1 MYKIIRNM
9 KLLFNLLLF
18 VFLLLIQTSG
28 IQSQGMTPW
37 DVAMTEIVSAAAID
51 NQSGYVAFIR
61 STPANPL
68 ESNTPPSSSLHI
80 ISLESGEIRDVELSS
95 GVSGLSIRPGHSGF
109 TFLTRFE
116 DDQSNS
122 IAQVC
127 VKSGEVTRLFQF
139 NTNIAG
145 YQWNPDGERVA
156 FMARLPQKETQPQL
170 PYVPEIFEE
179 GLVNQKAWVANVNST
194 WPDIKKMKVSGSTYL
209 IEWSP
214 KGDKLALS
222 AAPTPHIDDRFMF
235 QRVRVVDPTTGN
247 VINEINNRGKIVQI
261 TWSPDGTRLA
271 LLAGD
276 DIHDPIAGRIMMVSS
291 TGGDPENIFSDFEGK
306 FEQIEW
312 VEDDQ
317 IQVRTSESTASIY
330 GTINTDGSNYTKIID
345 EAEMAINRFHRAP
358 NGDAVFVGSTPRFP
372 NEVFLYR
379 SGSRVLE
386 RITHHN
392 EWLKDRHLGEQRV
405 VSYLARDGKFEIDGM
420 LILPKDYQQ
429 GQRYPLIVMVHGGP
443 EAHYSNGWL
452 TNYSMPGQVAAD
464 RGFAVF
470 YPNYRGSTGRG
481 IEFITSS
488 QMDLSGAEFDDV
500 VDGVDFLI
508 QEGIADPNRVGVTGG
523 SYGGYATAWMSTYY
537 SDRFAA
543 GVMFVGI
550 SNNISK
556 WGTSD
561 IPEELFLVH
570 TKQRLWDD
578 WLDNLKRSPIYYV
591 DKAQTPLLIMHGK
604 EDTRVHPGQSLE
616 MYRHL
621 RVRKP
626 DLPVRLVWYPNEGHG
641 NIRASSRFDY
651 NLRMLEWFETFLLE
665 EGGQLPSSELKFER
679 AGITD

>member
-1 MYKIIRNM
+1 M
-9 KLLFNLLLF
+9 KLLINF
-18 VFLLLIQTSG
+18 VFVITLLIPFVG
-28 IQSQGMTPW
+28 LHSQGMTPW
-37 DVAMTEIVSAAAID
+37 DVAMTEIVTAAAID
-51 NQSGYVAFIR
+51 QESEYVAFIR

-68 ESNTPPSSSLHI
+68 ESNTPPSPSFHI
-80 ISLESGEIRDVELSS
+80 IHLETGDIIDVELSGGAGGIS
-95 GVSGLSIRPGHSGF
+95 TRPGHSGF

-116 DDQSNS
+116 DDPTNS
-122 IAQVC
+122 IAHVC
-127 VKSGEVTRLFQF
+127 AKSGDVTRLFSF

-156 FMARLPQKETQPQL
+156 FMARLPQREVEPQL
-170 PYVPEIFEE
+170 PYQPEIFEE

-194 WPDIKKMKVSGSTYL
+194 WPDIQKMQIPGSTYI

-214 KGDKLALS
+214 DGENLALS

-235 QRVRVVDPTTGN
+235 QRVRIVDPTTGRL
-247 VINEINNRGKIVQI
+247 INDINNQGKIVQI
-261 TWSPDGTRLA
+261 TWSPDGNRLA

-291 TGGDPENIFSDFEGK
+291 SGGDPVNIFRDFEGK

-312 VEDDQ
+312 VEDNT

-330 GTINTDGSNYTKIID
+330 GFINADGSNYTKIID

-358 NGDAVFVGSTPRFP
+358 NGDAVFVGSTPGYP
-372 NEVFLYR
+372 NEVFLLR
-379 SGSRVLE
+379 SGSNSLE
-386 RITHHN
+386 RLTHHN
-392 EWLKDRHLGEQRV
+392 EWLADRKLGEQRV
-405 VSYLARDGKFEIDGM
+405 ISYMARDGKFEIDGM
-420 LILPKDYQQ
+420 LILPTDYRQ

-500 VDGVDFLI
+500 VDGVDYLI
-508 QEGIADPNRVGVTGG
+508 QEGIADPDKVGVTGG

-537 SDRFAA
+537 SERFAA

-561 IPEELFLVH
+561 IPEELYLVH
-570 TKQRLWDD
+570 TKKRLWED
-578 WLDNLKRSPIYYV
+578 WMDNLKRSPIYYV
-591 DKAQTPLLIMHGK
+591 ENAQTPILIMHGK

-616 MYRHL
+616 LYRHL

-665 EGGQLPSSELKFER
+665 EEAPLPTKELKFER
-679 AGITD
+679 AGIPGE